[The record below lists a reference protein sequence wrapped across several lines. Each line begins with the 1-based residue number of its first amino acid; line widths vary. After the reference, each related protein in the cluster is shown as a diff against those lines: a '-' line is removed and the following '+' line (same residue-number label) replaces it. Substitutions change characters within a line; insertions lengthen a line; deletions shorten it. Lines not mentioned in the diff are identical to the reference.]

1 MGVNTKALR
10 LIIIIAATIV
20 TAASVSVT
28 GMIGWVG
35 LVIPHLSRMLIGSD
49 YRKLMPASMLMGAC
63 FLLLVDDV
71 SRLATTAEIPIGILT
86 AFIGAPFLG
95 GEEKMSVKIE
105 NLSFAYGT
113 HQVLKNISL
122 EVGDGTLVNVLG
134 PNGTGKSTLFR
145 CILGL
150 YTSYHGSII
159 VNGKD
164 ISKLNIRE
172 RAREM
177 AFIPQSHKPVY
188 DYDVVDVVLMSS
200 GAGSGA
206 FFSPK
211 KAHVDRALDALER
224 VGIGHL
230 AHRPYTRI
238 SGGEQQ
244 LVLIARALAQNANT
258 IIMDEPTSALDY
270 GNTVRV
276 LSCVRQ
282 LSTEGLTVIQSTHQP
297 DQAFLYADKTLVLF
311 EGEVLAY
318 GSPKDAITAE
328 LISKIY
334 GVEVEV
340 NSLHDDRVRVCVPKI
355 EIGR

>member
-1 MGVNTKALR
+1 
-10 LIIIIAATIV
+10 
-20 TAASVSVT
+20 
-28 GMIGWVG
+28 
-35 LVIPHLSRMLIGSD
+35 
-49 YRKLMPASMLMGAC
+49 
-63 FLLLVDDV
+63 
-71 SRLATTAEIPIGILT
+71 
-86 AFIGAPFLG
+86 
-95 GEEKMSVKIE
+95 MSVKVE

-113 HQVLKNISL
+113 HQVLRNISF
-122 EVGDGTLVNVLG
+122 EVGAGTLVNLLG
-134 PNGTGKSTLFR
+134 PDGTCKSTLFR

-150 YTSYHGSII
+150 YTSYHGLIE

-164 ISKLNIRE
+164 VSKLSIRE

-200 GAGSGA
+200 GAGAGA

-211 KAHVDRALDALER
+211 QSHVQRALDALER
-224 VGIGHL
+224 VGIAHL

-258 IIMDEPTSALDY
+258 IIRDEPTSALDY

-282 LSTEGLTVIQSTHQP
+282 LSSEGLTIIQSTHQP
-297 DQAFLYADKTLVLF
+297 DQAFLYADKTLVLH

-318 GSPKDAITAE
+318 GSPKDTITAE

-340 NSLHDDRVRVCVPKI
+340 NSLHDDRILVCVPKLD
-355 EIGR
+355 

>member
-1 MGVNTKALR
+1 M
-10 LIIIIAATIV
+10 
-20 TAASVSVT
+20 SVSV
-28 GMIGWVG
+28 
-35 LVIPHLSRMLIGSD
+35 
-49 YRKLMPASMLMGAC
+49 K
-63 FLLLVDDV
+63 
-71 SRLATTAEIPIGILT
+71 
-86 AFIGAPFLG
+86 
-95 GEEKMSVKIE
+95 
-105 NLSFAYGT
+105 NLSFSYGA
-113 HQVLKNISL
+113 HEVLRDISFDVA
-122 EVGDGTLVNVLG
+122 EGTLVNVLG

-150 YTSYHGSII
+150 NRAYEGSIV

-164 ISKLNIRE
+164 VRSLNIRQ

-188 DYDVVDVVLMSS
+188 DYDVLDVVLMSS
-200 GAGSGA
+200 GAGAGA

-211 KAHVDRALDALER
+211 QSHIDRAYEALER
-224 VGIGHL
+224 VGIGFL
-230 AHRPYTRI
+230 ADRPYTRI

-244 LVLIARALAQNANT
+244 LVLIARALAQDAST

-282 LSTEGLTVIQSTHQP
+282 LAEDGLTVIQSTHQP
-297 DQAFLYADKTLVLF
+297 DQAFLYADKTLVLH
-311 EGEVLAY
+311 EGNVLAY
-318 GSPKDAITAE
+318 GTPKDTITEE

-340 NSLHDDRVRVCVPKI
+340 NSLYDDKVRVCIPTR
-355 EIGR
+355 ELARR

>member
-1 MGVNTKALR
+1 
-10 LIIIIAATIV
+10 
-20 TAASVSVT
+20 
-28 GMIGWVG
+28 
-35 LVIPHLSRMLIGSD
+35 
-49 YRKLMPASMLMGAC
+49 
-63 FLLLVDDV
+63 
-71 SRLATTAEIPIGILT
+71 
-86 AFIGAPFLG
+86 
-95 GEEKMSVKIE
+95 MSVKIE

-113 HQVLKNISL
+113 HQVLRNISL
-122 EVGDGTLVNVLG
+122 EVPDGTLVNVLG

-150 YTSYHGSII
+150 YTSYHGTII

-211 KAHVDRALDALER
+211 RTHVDRALEALDR

-282 LSTEGLTVIQSTHQP
+282 LSEDGLTVIQSTHQP
-297 DQAFLYADKTLVLF
+297 DQAFLYADKTLVLH

-318 GSPKDAITAE
+318 GPPTDTITAE

-334 GVEVEV
+334 NVEVEV
-340 NSLHDDRVRVCVPKI
+340 NSLYDDKVRVCVPKR
-355 EIGR
+355 ELARR

>member
-1 MGVNTKALR
+1 
-10 LIIIIAATIV
+10 
-20 TAASVSVT
+20 
-28 GMIGWVG
+28 
-35 LVIPHLSRMLIGSD
+35 
-49 YRKLMPASMLMGAC
+49 
-63 FLLLVDDV
+63 
-71 SRLATTAEIPIGILT
+71 
-86 AFIGAPFLG
+86 
-95 GEEKMSVKIE
+95 MSVKIE
-105 NLSFAYGT
+105 NLSFSYGT

-150 YTSYHGSII
+150 TMSYHGTIV

-164 ISKLNIRE
+164 ISKLSIRE
-172 RAREM
+172 RAKEM

-211 KAHVDRALDALER
+211 ASHVERALDALER
-224 VGIGHL
+224 VGIRNL

-258 IIMDEPTSALDY
+258 IVMDEPTSALDY

-282 LSTEGLTVIQSTHQP
+282 LASEGLTIIQSTHQP

-334 GVEVEV
+334 GVDVEV
-340 NSLHDDRVRVCVPKI
+340 NSLYDDRVRVCVPKL
-355 EIGR
+355 EITR

>member
-1 MGVNTKALR
+1 
-10 LIIIIAATIV
+10 
-20 TAASVSVT
+20 
-28 GMIGWVG
+28 
-35 LVIPHLSRMLIGSD
+35 
-49 YRKLMPASMLMGAC
+49 
-63 FLLLVDDV
+63 
-71 SRLATTAEIPIGILT
+71 
-86 AFIGAPFLG
+86 
-95 GEEKMSVKIE
+95 MSVKIE

-244 LVLIARALAQNANT
+244 LVLIARALAQNANP
-258 IIMDEPTSALDY
+258 IIRDEPTSALDY

>member
-1 MGVNTKALR
+1 
-10 LIIIIAATIV
+10 
-20 TAASVSVT
+20 
-28 GMIGWVG
+28 
-35 LVIPHLSRMLIGSD
+35 
-49 YRKLMPASMLMGAC
+49 
-63 FLLLVDDV
+63 
-71 SRLATTAEIPIGILT
+71 
-86 AFIGAPFLG
+86 
-95 GEEKMSVKIE
+95 MSVKVE
-105 NLSFAYGT
+105 NLRFAYGQ
-113 HQVLKNISL
+113 HEVLSDVSFDVP
-122 EVGDGTLVNVLG
+122 EGTLVNVLG

-150 YTSYHGSII
+150 NRSYKGDIF

-164 ISKLNIRE
+164 VKSLNIRE

-188 DYDVVDVVLMSS
+188 DYAVLDVVLMSS
-200 GAGSGA
+200 GAGAGA

-211 KAHVDRALDALER
+211 QSHINRAYEALER
-224 VGIGHL
+224 VGIGFL
-230 AHRPYTRI
+230 ADRPYTRI

-282 LSTEGLTVIQSTHQP
+282 LAEDGLTVIQSTHQP
-297 DQAFLYADKTLVLF
+297 DQAFLFADRTLVLH
-311 EGEVLAY
+311 EGRVLAY
-318 GSPKDAITAE
+318 GTPKETITAE

-334 GVEVEV
+334 DVDVEV
-340 NSLHDDRVRVCVPKI
+340 NSLYDDKVRVCVPNR
-355 EIGR
+355 ELLARR